1 MFLFA
6 AGFPIFFFIR
16 RNNRNHEVC
25 FFVSEGFPRLVLFI
39 ALLAIAGIILAG
51 AAIQASD
58 KPASPAACFNSMDDC
73 VRTCTEQAWKTGQG
87 GSCATACA
95 GWEDAKC
102 PSAAVPDAALAEYTR
117 CTSGC
122 VRTNVVYISPTGPQN
137 PGDDACM
144 QKCRDE
150 YLKQ

>member
-1 MFLFA
+1 MQDHSSGRSAFA
-6 AGFPIFFFIR
+6 
-16 RNNRNHEVC
+16 
-25 FFVSEGFPRLVLFI
+25 RLILVMI
-39 ALLAIAGIILAG
+39 AISLAGIILAG
-51 AAIQASD
+51 AVILSSGR
-58 KPASPAACFNSMDDC
+58 PAVPETCFNSMDDC
-73 VRTCTEQAWKTGQG
+73 VKTCTDQAWKTDQE

-95 GWEDAKC
+95 GWEDVKC
-102 PSAAVPDAALAEYTR
+102 PSAAVPDAALAEYTQ

-122 VRTNVVYISPTGPQN
+122 VRTNVVYISPAGPQN